1 VFYFWRSTG
10 ELQIPQEAL
19 YKKNVLLV
27 RGRFNPFTN
36 LHNDML
42 MGAANQF
49 FCHPSDGGLTVSDTF
64 EECVFRDDT
73 SVVLEITTKDMMEVN
88 THQQTPITLSVKCKI
103 GKLILDSWPRY
114 GNGV

>member
-1 VFYFWRSTG
+1 MKVLRWCLREMLLHLYVLLAFTG

-49 FCHPSDGGLTVSDTF
+49 FCHPSEGGLTVSDTF

-73 SVVLEITTKDMMEVN
+73 SVVLEITTKDMMEVSELP
-88 THQQTPITLSVKCKI
+88 HM
-103 GKLILDSWPRY
+103 
-114 GNGV
+114 